1 MPTKERL
8 DKLVSETAGV
18 SRQDAKKLITSGK
31 VAVAGDVCKNPSM
44 KYEQSTVLTINGE
57 IVAHTPFVYI
67 MVNKPKGLL
76 CVSRDPK
83 RETVTDLVKDVYPRR
98 NLFPAGRLDKDSEGF
113 VLLTD
118 DGVFAHDL
126 LSPKKHVAKTY
137 AVTLDT
143 PFTQEM
149 EVAFQKGMT
158 LADGTICLPATATFT
173 EDPYTCMVTLQE
185 GKYHQIKR
193 MFGVLGA
200 GVNRLVRTK
209 MGGLPLDNTLQT
221 GAFREITAQ
230 EKEQI
235 VQK

>member
-1 MPTKERL
+1 MPIKERL
-8 DKLVSETAGV
+8 DKLVSEAAGI
-18 SRQDAKKLITSGK
+18 SRQDAKKQITKGL
-31 VAVAGDVCKNPSM
+31 VAVAGAVCKNPSA
-44 KYEQSTVLTINGE
+44 KYEQNTELTINGQ
-57 IVAHTPFVYI
+57 IITHTPFVYI

-83 RETVTDLVKDVYPRR
+83 RETVTDLVKGVYPRR

-118 DGVFAHDL
+118 DGAFAHDL
-126 LSPKKHVAKTY
+126 LSPKKHVSKTY

-143 PFTQEM
+143 PFTKEM
-149 EVAFQKGMT
+149 EYAFQKGVT
-158 LADGTICLPATATFT
+158 LADGTVCLPANAGFT
-173 EDPYTCMVTLQE
+173 DDPYVCTVILKE

-200 GVNRLVRTK
+200 GVNRLVRTQI
-209 MGGLPLDNTLQT
+209 GGLPLDKTLPI